1 MYYWL
6 LLTHLTRRV
15 AIFHRTISIWK
26 RTWATKYHNEQL
38 GDIVEA
44 IGVEHCNDIK
54 GVQGL
59 HELYIEYHL

>member
-6 LLTHLTRRV
+6 LLTHLTRRLS
-15 AIFHRTISIWK
+15 ILPRTIRIWK
-26 RTWATKYHNEQL
+26 RIWETKCHNEQL

-44 IGVEHCNDIK
+44 IGVEHCDDIE

-59 HELYIEYHL
+59 H